1 MCPQGCG
8 IGSVSHE
15 AGGLRD
21 DQATKRS
28 GPPLTGAAPSQP
40 TSVRHVLAWQLR
52 DFAMSR
58 HEQYGLAVQSVA
70 HRNLNRH
77 ARLS

>member
-1 MCPQGCG
+1 M
-8 IGSVSHE
+8 
-15 AGGLRD
+15 GLFGTILEKLGLGHAAA
-21 DQATKRS
+21 QAAS
-28 GPPLTGAAPSQP
+28 PSQPAAPSQP
-40 TSVRHVLAWQLR
+40 ASARHVLAWQLR

-70 HRNLNRH
+70 HRNLDRH